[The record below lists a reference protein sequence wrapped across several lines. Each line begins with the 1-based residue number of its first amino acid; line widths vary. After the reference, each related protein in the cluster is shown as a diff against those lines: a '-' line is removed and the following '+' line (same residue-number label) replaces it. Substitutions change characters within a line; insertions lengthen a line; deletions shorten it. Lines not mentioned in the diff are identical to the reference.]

1 MQQRPLVLSQSYHKF
16 SHRMHRRPS
25 PRFPP
30 SSDPRPLFLNL
41 SFGAVQNPQSQS
53 HPAGIDVAS
62 FRAGILR
69 SKVGRRLF
77 AAQSVASLKQLS
89 ITTLLNV
96 SGLKCDAENISY
108 RRRTFR
114 LRFGYNFSHPGC
126 EKPKNSAKRNTKKR
140 SSPWGQGIKAIRQ
153 AFNKAVGVAAALR
166 KSL

>member
-69 SKVGRRLF
+69 SGR
-77 AAQSVASLKQLS
+77 SASLCGSVCRIFETALDNHSSQRFGS
-89 ITTLLNV
+89 EV
-96 SGLKCDAENISY
+96 
-108 RRRTFR
+108 RRRKYLLQTTDVSPEIWIQ
-114 LRFGYNFSHPGC
+114 LLAPGMREA
-126 EKPKNSAKRNTKKR
+126 EKLSKKKHKEKEQSMGTGNQSNSP
-140 SSPWGQGIKAIRQ
+140 S
-153 AFNKAVGVAAALR
+153 F
-166 KSL
+166 